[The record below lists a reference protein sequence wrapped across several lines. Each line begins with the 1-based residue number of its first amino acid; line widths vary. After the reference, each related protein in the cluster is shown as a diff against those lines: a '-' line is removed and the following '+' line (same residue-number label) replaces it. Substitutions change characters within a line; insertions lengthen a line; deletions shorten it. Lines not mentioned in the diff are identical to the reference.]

1 MEASAMTPHTAALR
15 WVAGQLAWE
24 DRLGALRDDPETD
37 ALTETT
43 ADESDGAASVELLVT
58 ATTPCRRSRGRA
70 A

>member
-1 MEASAMTPHTAALR
+1 MTPHTAALR

-37 ALTETT
+37 PVLEVDA
-43 ADESDGAASVELLVT
+43 ADEAVVETLVT
-58 ATTPCRRSRGRA
+58 ATTPSPRSRGRA